1 MEFRLIAKKGGKSP
15 LCLEREDFVIVGIER
30 SLFDFCPEGVTSVIL
45 FAEDDYRVERFN
57 VYETNPETAEERLR
71 KMACCEVHLR
81 HPTETESSVARNLW
95 GFIES
100 PIVGNE
106 CIIGH
111 TILTMA
117 YKVENVCGI
126 VVFPSAGD
134 CGNVCVKLHVV
145 FLSA

>member
-1 MEFRLIAKKGGKSP
+1 MEFRLIAKKGGKPPRS
-15 LCLEREDFVIVGIER
+15 EREDFVVVGIER

-57 VYETNPETAEERLR
+57 VYETNPETTEERLR
-71 KMACCEVHLR
+71 KMACCEIHLR
-81 HPTETESSVARNLW
+81 HPGETEPSVAHNLW

-100 PIVGNE
+100 PKVGNE
-106 CIIGH
+106 CVIGH
-111 TILTMA
+111 TILAMA

-126 VVFPSAGD
+126 VVLTSAGD